1 MRTVLVLVLWSLCLP
16 VLRADRAA
24 APSSD
29 PDVRQGISQV
39 EEGDYDGAI
48 LTLDNAARRLAA
60 QTGKPAD
67 LSQAYLYLGI
77 AYLGKGQEAAAR
89 ARFREAIGQIKDLTL
104 SPDKFA
110 PKVIDAF
117 EAAKEEASR
126 QTAASGPTSPTTAT
140 KTSAPPEKKGGG
152 HKGLLIGGLVVA
164 GGAGVALAAGGGGSS
179 GSTGTP
185 LQTMTFTGTLG
196 SSPQGYQIVATKSG
210 TLTATLQWDVAQIGL
225 IIVCQEHDPPYT
237 ACSGVY
243 NRTSNTTGML
253 TTPVTQKAY
262 DILVEE
268 HGPGG
273 ENYTLTVTFP

>member
-67 LSQAYLYLGI
+67 LSQAYVYLGI

-126 QTAASGPTSPTTAT
+126 QT
-140 KTSAPPEKKGGG
+140 KTSAPPAKKGGG

-164 GGAGVALAAGGGGSS
+164 GGAGVALAAGGGGSG

-196 SSPQGYQIVATKSG
+196 SSPQGYQIVASKSG
-210 TLTATLQWDVAQIGL
+210 TLTATLQWDVPQIGL

-253 TTPVTQKAY
+253 TTPVTPKAY